1 MAITF
6 NSPFSDYYKGVADS
20 FKGVT
25 FNPVTPAVINTTKNF
40 LQSGS
45 KNQGPHANNPGGV
58 TPVQTYPLGTT
69 KGDEY
74 LTPKEPNLFVNNS
87 DVPSLSEGLPVYGP
101 LNQYGLMGKSSLG
114 PITVGLNS
122 YDPSTFANDNSPM
135 NEAAGYPN
143 YYKPTEQINPAG
155 VTSADGMMTE
165 PAMYLYPG
173 EAIGID
179 GVPYRPS
186 AGAST
191 ANSGSG
197 GNKGNSSNSAG
208 SYPVSNVL
216 NTRTFPFTS
225 RTPSGS
231 VYTPD
236 LSAYNDSSLFNY
248 EGPGGVPEY
257 TYGQGLRTDGA
268 DYSIFGS
275 PADAANP
282 YFAGQ
287 FATPAG
293 PADAAINMPAVEL
306 PSGVQPISADVSMP
320 GFTSGNQII
329 GGSLPSDLTY
339 QQTIDEMGIFGPNNP
354 PPSTTFPSP
363 GSSTPEGLT
372 NSGGGGRAVVPW
384 INSKTGETFYAPH
397 TGFKA
402 NNGDW
407 KIASTMDNQLQQGQ
421 INKNREIA
429 NIASSPD
436 TSMMDNQAAANLAMG
451 DRMGY
456 PSTVPTAQQTMD
468 MLQARANQVYDN
480 MTAEE
485 KRDGLFI
492 EPTYSVSKD
501 TMKLGIPDIFATNNE
516 NVSSTGNLINRT
528 PPERNIFKADEIDI
542 PTPPFRPEGIEGEDF
557 YQDVTGDYFAM
568 EDDLGTQPL
577 KPVSEV
583 LPLSSLATQDFSED
597 IGTNS
602 IGSFIY
608 GNDQRTS
615 SDQKRLFE
623 EFRPKTDLSS
633 LATQDFSEFTEAEL
647 ASDTGELTSGDMGAL
662 NDAMTAIDAKYAGS
676 KTDASAEAELKEILN
691 ATLNA
696 FGGSGST
703 NARGA
708 KGETVPADIP
718 AFLNQDIS
726 RMADKYV
733 PSPAESDYPPAY
745 QSYARED
752 EGTSTG
758 ESLFQNVAED
768 IPLSVFNPI
777 DRVVMQAEA
786 QAAQVAAAQA
796 QAAAQARAA
805 VEAEARRNPPPPPP
819 RVTVNYNRNK
829 PTPVV
834 KSKPTPRGPQPFKP
848 TRTTGSRGG
857 RGNVSASRRLTGG
870 R

>member
-1 MAITF
+1 M
-6 NSPFSDYYKGVADS
+6 PFG
-20 FKGVT
+20 
-25 FNPVTPAVINTTKNF
+25 I
-40 LQSGS
+40 
-45 KNQGPHANNPGGV
+45 
-58 TPVQTYPLGTT
+58 
-69 KGDEY
+69 
-74 LTPKEPNLFVNNS
+74 
-87 DVPSLSEGLPVYGP
+87 
-101 LNQYGLMGKSSLG
+101 
-114 PITVGLNS
+114 PITTNALVDFKDNFIQAWHNS
-122 YDPSTFANDNSPM
+122 AEPGQP
-135 NEAAGYPN
+135 GYIAPAM
-143 YYKPTEQINPAG
+143 EQINNAG
-155 VTSADGMMTE
+155 VTVGNGTTQFTAPAPSNIFDEEQNYAVPNVNSNFSTTTPYVSTPRNGTAVTE
-165 PAMYLYPG
+165 RPWKNDEINVNAVGTHNSYNRGYDNVGGLLPG
-173 EAIGID
+173 WELGLD
-179 GVPYRPS
+179 DVPYNP
-186 AGAST
+186 AL
-191 ANSGSG
+191 ANSLLNDSRSNGNSNSG
-197 GNKGNSSNSAG
+197 GGSNSAG

-231 VYTPD
+231 VYAPD

-257 TYGQGLRTDGA
+257 TYGQGLRTGGA

-354 PPSTTFPSP
+354 PPSTLFPSP
-363 GSSTPEGLT
+363 GDTSSLTDRMLEDSPLTGL
-372 NSGGGGRAVVPW
+372 P
-384 INSKTGETFYAPH
+384 
-397 TGFKA
+397 
-402 NNGDW
+402 
-407 KIASTMDNQLQQGQ
+407 MDAQLQEADAAGAQRKALADLLKFRAQ
-421 INKNREIA
+421 DR
-429 NIASSPD
+429 
-436 TSMMDNQAAANLAMG
+436 SMAQNQAAADAAMG
-451 DRMGY
+451 SRLGY
-456 PSTVPTAQQTMD
+456 PNDAYTQGVLSGEIPALDQVISEYQAENPTTQQKMD

-542 PTPPFRPEGIEGEDF
+542 PTPPFRPEGVEGEDF
-557 YQDVTGDYFAM
+557 YQDVTGNFFDIN
-568 EDDLGTQPL
+568 DDLGTQPL
-577 KPVSEV
+577 KSVPDMMSAGPDSRGARGDSSR
-583 LPLSSLATQDFSED
+583 PL
-597 IGTNS
+597 
-602 IGSFIY
+602 
-608 GNDQRTS
+608 
-615 SDQKRLFE
+615 
-623 EFRPKTDLSS
+623 
-633 LATQDFSEFTEAEL
+633 TEAEL
-647 ASDTGELTSGDMGAL
+647 APDTGELTSGDMGAL

-676 KTDASAEAELKEILN
+676 KTDASAEAELTEILN

-696 FGGSGST
+696 FGGGGST

-768 IPLSVFNPI
+768 IPLSVFNPM

-786 QAAQVAAAQA
+786 QAAQVAKAQAAAQAQAQAQAQAAAQARAAAQAQAAAAAQA

-805 VEAEARRNPPPPPP
+805 AEAEARRNPP
-819 RVTVNYNRNK
+819 R
-829 PTPVV
+829 PTPVPTYNPPQKNV
-834 KSKPTPRGPQPFKP
+834 ISKPSPKP
-848 TRTTGSRGG
+848 GG
-857 RGNVSASRRLTGG
+857 RAGAGATSQAYKTFARNYGG
-870 R
+870 RYGL

>member
-1 MAITF
+1 MGMENYWQQSMHNLQPVFDFI
-6 NSPFSDYYKGVADS
+6 S
-20 FKGVT
+20 
-25 FNPVTPAVINTTKNF
+25 PVTNAATNF
-40 LQSGS
+40 LTSGS
-45 KNQGPHANNPGGV
+45 KYDANESAGSNFV
-58 TPVQTYPLGTT
+58 NSFTTPS
-69 KGDEY
+69 
-74 LTPKEPNLFVNNS
+74 NLFDDNFMS
-87 DVPSLSEGLPVYGP
+87 DNMDLTYGGGEVPEFDGV
-101 LNQYGLMGKSSLG
+101 SSLP
-114 PITVGLNS
+114 PIVINKNPNEL
-122 YDPSTFANDNSPM
+122 YDPSTFVNDNSPM

-191 ANSGSG
+191 TSSGGGSNNSGG
-197 GNKGNSSNSAG
+197 SNSAG

-216 NTRTFPFTS
+216 NTRRFPFTS

-231 VYTPD
+231 VYAPD

-257 TYGQGLRTDGA
+257 TYGQGLRTGGA

-320 GFTSGNQII
+320 GFTGGNQII
-329 GGSLPSDLTY
+329 GESLSSGITPRPPSSAGDLTY

-354 PPSTTFPSP
+354 PPSTLFPSP
-363 GSSTPEGLT
+363 GQTT
-372 NSGGGGRAVVPW
+372 
-384 INSKTGETFYAPH
+384 
-397 TGFKA
+397 A
-402 NNGDW
+402 NEQNIVAG
-407 KIASTMDNQLQQGQ
+407 
-421 INKNREIA
+421 
-429 NIASSPD
+429 NIAGTPD
-436 TSMMDNQAAANLAMG
+436 NSMMDNQTAADAAMG
-451 DRMGY
+451 NRMGY
-456 PSTVPTAQQTMD
+456 PDNLFAGASAMDDTANIERGMFTSQRGTTMDDTADIEAGMSRVPTDMQRYLDDFEARGITDRTQQIMD
-468 MLQARANQVYDN
+468 YAKQNNNVIDGITIFDEGDPRQIFQDAILNPQP
-480 MTAEE
+480 
-485 KRDGLFI
+485 KRENNPIYGGL
-492 EPTYSVSKD
+492 D
-501 TMKLGIPDIFATNNE
+501 GIPLDNSFMMSDGPLARN
-516 NVSSTGNLINRT
+516 TGK
-528 PPERNIFKADEIDI
+528 PFK
-542 PTPPFRPEGIEGEDF
+542 PEGVEGVDY
-557 YQDVTGDYFAM
+557 YQDVTGNYFDIN
-568 EDDLGTQPL
+568 DDLGTQPL
-577 KPVSEV
+577 KPVPDMMSAGPDSRGARGDSSR
-583 LPLSSLATQDFSED
+583 PL
-597 IGTNS
+597 
-602 IGSFIY
+602 
-608 GNDQRTS
+608 
-615 SDQKRLFE
+615 
-623 EFRPKTDLSS
+623 
-633 LATQDFSEFTEAEL
+633 TEAEL
-647 ASDTGELTSGDMGAL
+647 APDTGELTSGDMGAL

-696 FGGSGST
+696 FGGGGST

-708 KGETVPADIP
+708 RGETVPADIP

-733 PSPAESDYPPAY
+733 PSPAESDYPLAY
-745 QSYARED
+745 QSYAREN

-796 QAAAQARAA
+796 QAAAAAQAQAAAQARAA
-805 VEAEARRNPPPPPP
+805 AEAEARRNPPPPPP

-834 KSKPTPRGPQPFKP
+834 RSKPTPRGPQPSKP